1 MATELSKKSE
11 HCNRPKRAG
20 GIQSKSNIKQ
30 DERLD
35 KVLSLLEELSE
46 KLDLTFKV
54 NRVLIE
60 LVGGV
65 PAGRKMFSNMEIV
78 RLRNEGMKV
87 KDLATLQGIS
97 VTAMNRKLKELKD
110 AGVLVS
116 EQSE

>member
-1 MATELSKKSE
+1 MDTESSRKSE
-11 HCNRPKRAG
+11 HSNRIKGAG
-20 GIQSKSNIKQ
+20 GFQSSANVKQ
-30 DERLD
+30 DKRLD
-35 KVLSLLEELSE
+35 MVLHLLEELSE
-46 KLDLTFKV
+46 KLDLTVKV

-65 PAGRKMFSNMEIV
+65 PAGRKVFSNMEIV

-97 VTAMNRKLKELKD
+97 LTAMNRKIKELKD
-110 AGVLVS
+110 VGVLVN

>member
-1 MATELSKKSE
+1 MATESSRKSE
-11 HCNRPKRAG
+11 HSNR
-20 GIQSKSNIKQ
+20 SKSTGGVQSRANVKQ

-46 KLDLTFKV
+46 KLNLTVKV

-65 PAGRKMFSNMEIV
+65 PAGRKMFSNLEIV

-97 VTAMNRKLKELKD
+97 LTAMNRKLKELKD
-110 AGVLVS
+110 AGVLIND
-116 EQSE
+116 QQ

>member
-1 MATELSKKSE
+1 MATESSRKSE
-11 HCNRPKRAG
+11 HCNRSKRPG
-20 GIQSKSNIKQ
+20 EVQSKSNIKQ

-35 KVLSLLEELSE
+35 KILSLLEELSE
-46 KLDLTFKV
+46 KLDLTVKV

-78 RLRNEGMKV
+78 RLRNEGMKI